1 MTDIVERLRD
11 LATAALAPERRTT
24 IEEAADEI
32 ERLRIAL
39 RDLVDAADG
48 NISDHE
54 GALFRAHKALPQP

>member
-1 MTDIVERLRD
+1 MTDIVERLRGGPGYTGPVD
-11 LATAALAPERRTT
+11 PLDQ
-24 IEEAADEI
+24 EAADEI

-48 NISDHE
+48 NISDNE